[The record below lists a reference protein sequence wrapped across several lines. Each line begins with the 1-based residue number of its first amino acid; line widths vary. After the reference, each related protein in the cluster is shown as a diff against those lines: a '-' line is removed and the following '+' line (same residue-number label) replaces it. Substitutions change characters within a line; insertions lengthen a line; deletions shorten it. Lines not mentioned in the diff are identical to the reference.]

1 MNLDSLGLPN
11 SKIKHALYKEKNLK
25 NIKSKQERIQNAF
38 CVYTTSDI
46 TSTMDKLQFG
56 VAHAIVFQKV
66 IFGC

>member
-11 SKIKHALYKEKNLK
+11 SKIKYALYKEKNLK

-38 CVYTTSDI
+38 CVYATSDI
-46 TSTMDKLQFG
+46 TSIMDKLQFG